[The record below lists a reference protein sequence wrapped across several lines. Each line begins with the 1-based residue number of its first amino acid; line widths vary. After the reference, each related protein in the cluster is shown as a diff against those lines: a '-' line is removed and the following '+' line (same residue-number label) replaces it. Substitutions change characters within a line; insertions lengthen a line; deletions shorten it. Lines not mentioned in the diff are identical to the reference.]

1 MNLSELT
8 QSCSLTLADGNSWAI
23 VAEDAYG
30 AELADC
36 LANTMRLDPT
46 GTNDKNKMIIKNG
59 GSAGTKKHFL
69 SATFKTNQTGPLICQ
84 VNAAK
89 DKNALAIQLM
99 QLSLVFC
106 GQAEARG
113 GILVHGALAEKDGRG
128 VVLAGPGETGKT
140 TASRRL
146 PYPWKSLSD
155 DCTLIVKDK
164 NGKYHAHP
172 WPTWSTFM
180 FGGKG
185 GSWNVQR
192 SIPLKGFFMLS
203 RSKTDRIE
211 PVGQGQSACLVSEAA
226 EQAWMA
232 LLNNIEYEQLAAM
245 SLQRFYNI
253 CELVKTVPAHI
264 LHISRTGSFWEEMDR
279 VLFSN

>member
-1 MNLSELT
+1 MNLSEST
-8 QSCSLTLADGNSWAI
+8 QSCSLTLADGNSWTI
-23 VAEDAYG
+23 IPDDVHG
-30 AELADC
+30 AEIANSLAK
-36 LANTMRLDPT
+36 TMQLEPA
-46 GTNDKNKMIIKNG
+46 GTNDTNEMIIRNG
-59 GSAGTKKHFL
+59 GCARIKNHFL
-69 SATFKTNQTGPLICQ
+69 AGAFEDNRSRPFICQ

-89 DKNALAIQLM
+89 NENALAIQLM

-106 GQAEARG
+106 GQAETG
-113 GILVHGALAEKDGRG
+113 GGVLVHGALAEKNGMG

-140 TASRRL
+140 TASLRL

-164 NGKYHAHP
+164 KGKYHVHP

-192 SIPLKGFFMLS
+192 SIPLKAIFMLS
-203 RSKTDRIE
+203 QNAKDRIE
-211 PVGQGQSACLVSEAA
+211 PVGQGKAACLISETAD
-226 EQAWMA
+226 QAWMG

-245 SLQRFYNI
+245 SLQRFNNI
-253 CELVKTVPAHI
+253 CKLVKTVPVNI
-264 LHISRTGSFWEEMDR
+264 LHISRTGSFWEEMDG